1 MADAILV
8 LSVISERMILLH
20 ILAMHATRLQS
31 QQQSTSPPAAV
42 VYLSNES
49 QQQAARPTRPRA
61 AYQLPLLCSRY
72 PPPVHAVTPE
82 IDASHDAAS
91 PPRQAARAASHSRP
105 RRPRPCPASHHAI
118 QSDQGHHPPT
128 RPSMPSHMPLHIP
141 SIGASC
147 FAILPHGG
155 HPVPEVRTRPSRR
168 RPM

>member
-61 AYQLPLLCSRY
+61 AYQRPLLCSRY
-72 PPPVHAVTPE
+72 PPPVQAVTPE
-82 IDASHDAAS
+82 IDASHNAAS
-91 PPRQAARAASHSRP
+91 PPHQAARAASRPAPRTPAQPWTSGAGPRLQRRTSMAVQATKEACCTSHSRP
-105 RRPRPCPASHHAI
+105 RRPRLCPALHHAI
-118 QSDQGHHPPT
+118 QSDK
-128 RPSMPSHMPLHIP
+128 
-141 SIGASC
+141 C
-147 FAILPHGG
+147 
-155 HPVPEVRTRPSRR
+155 
-168 RPM
+168 